1 MGSEGPADGVE
12 QGGGGVSP
20 EHQSLKSETRRS
32 AADQVALVLATG
44 CGLGYAPKAPGT
56 FGSLLGL
63 PLVWMIEGMKT
74 SPMAY
79 GVFAVL
85 FCLVGVPICSRGATL
100 FGRED
105 PPQVVFDEIAA
116 FPIVFACTALTPLS
130 AVLGFV
136 WFRVFDIIKPWPIR
150 RFERL
155 PRGWGTMADDL
166 VAGAFACGTLWVS
179 VWLIESITV

>member
-1 MGSEGPADGVE
+1 VNSEAR
-12 QGGGGVSP
+12 S
-20 EHQSLKSETRRS
+20 SNSETRRS
-32 AADQVALVLATG
+32 AADRAALILATG

-63 PLVWMIEGMKT
+63 PLVWLIEGMKS

-105 PPQVVFDEIAA
+105 PPQVVYDEIAA
-116 FPIVFACTALTPLS
+116 FPIVFAFTALTPLS

-136 WFRVFDIIKPWPIR
+136 WFRVFDIIKPWPLR
-150 RFERL
+150 RFELL
-155 PRGWGTMADDL
+155 PRGWGIMADDV
-166 VAGAFACGTLWVS
+166 VAGVFACGGLWVS
-179 VWLIESITV
+179 VWLVEAFWV